1 MASAGPPQPRRPRL
15 TDINL
20 IPRKEVRPPI
30 SLFGV
35 TVALLIVLLIY
46 AVFPFA
52 YLAQEYDWPD
62 VPNLYGLWDEQRDD
76 IDDLENTL
84 DDAEAELAR
93 LQSLFPEALALIDQI
108 NELES
113 LLSVMGGDYQI
124 LSQSAV
130 IWSEVLEV
138 IHEVAPAGVTITS
151 IIEGSSLDIEG
162 TAVSGDDVTSFAM
175 ALSNTGLFG
184 EVGPTDIEYEPTE
197 DGVEPA
203 EIVLD
208 DGEDAW
214 VGLPSASTVV
224 DDCEDEWEG
233 RWGAPPTVV
242 EDCEDAWSVP
252 IPDPGVDTFQDLG
265 DYKEGNAST
274 RQEIDPGFST
284 GLIAYENF
292 AALDLSGATHIELW
306 IKSGLPRNAGD
317 LKLLLDDN
325 NNCPSPLET
334 LTIPALIANTWTKV
348 SVALTSLPADRTAI
362 LSVGLSA
369 SVDPGQCK
377 IWVDDVKAVI
387 PEVTCS
393 FDTTDKMAGSASAK
407 QVIADGFDTGL
418 ITYEDLDT
426 VAPPPPLNLSARS
439 QVTFWIKS
447 SEDRVAG
454 DLQLLLD
461 DSPGCGS
468 PLEGLDLPALAEDVW
483 TSVTLT
489 LANPSNLTAIQSVGL
504 YATVDPGAC
513 TIWLDDVKA
522 ETPGV
527 ICSADFWDFKEGEA
541 SAKMEVGASFFT
553 PPAPI
558 PPPPPPWNII
568 AYEVIT
574 SPKDLSSY
582 EAITFWIKS
591 DESTTFGDLQL
602 LLDDNS
608 GCETPWETINIP
620 PLTKDIWTRVSLSF
634 SDPEKLTAIIS
645 VGLKA
650 TVADIDGS
658 IIWMDDV
665 KVSELTGAGDYTFTI
680 TVSLIGGS
688 Q

>member
-1 MASAGPPQPRRPRL
+1 MTSAGPPQSRRPRL

-20 IPRKEVRPPI
+20 IPRREVRPPI
-30 SLFGV
+30 SRFGV
-35 TVALLIVLLIY
+35 TIALLIVLLMY

-52 YLAQEYDWPD
+52 DI
-62 VPNLYGLWDEQRDD
+62 PNLYGLWHEQQED

-84 DDAEAELAR
+84 DDAEAELGR
-93 LQSLFPEALALIDQI
+93 LQSQFPEALALINQI
-108 NELES
+108 NDLES

-124 LSQSAV
+124 LSQSVV

-162 TAVSGDDVTSFAM
+162 TAMSGDDVTSFAM

-184 EVGPTDIEYEPTE
+184 EVGPTDIEYEPAE
-197 DGVEPA
+197 DGAEPA

-214 VGLPSASTVV
+214 VGLPAAETEV
-224 DDCEDEWEG
+224 DNCDDEWVG

-242 EDCEDAWSVP
+242 ENCDDSWSTTSGFV
-252 IPDPGVDTFQDLG
+252 IPSADNVDK
-265 DYKEGNAST
+265 KEGVASAK
-274 RQEIDPGFST
+274 QVIAAGFGT

-292 AALDLSGATHIELW
+292 GALDLSGPTHIELW
-306 IKSGLPRNAGD
+306 IKSGLPQVSGD
-317 LKLLLDDN
+317 LKLLLDNDLG
-325 NNCPSPLET
+325 CPTPLET
-334 LTIPALIANTWTKV
+334 LTIPALLANTWTKV
-348 SVALTSLPADRTAI
+348 SVALTSLPAARTAI
-362 LSVGLSA
+362 VSVGLSA
-369 SVDPGQCK
+369 SVDPGVCT
-377 IWVDDVKAVI
+377 IWLDDIKAVI

-393 FDTTDKMAGSASAK
+393 FDTTDKKAGSASAK
-407 QVIADGFDTGL
+407 QVIYDASVTGL
-418 ITYEDLDT
+418 IAHEDFVPAKTLY
-426 VAPPPPLNLSARS
+426 VVNPSPPPVLLPPR

-447 SEDRVAG
+447 SEARNAG

-461 DSPGCGS
+461 DTPGCGS
-468 PLEGLDLPALAEDVW
+468 PLEALDLPALAEDVW
-483 TSVTLT
+483 TRVTLD
-489 LANPSNLTAIQSVGL
+489 LLNPSALTAVESVGL
-504 YATVDPGAC
+504 KATVLPGVC

-522 ETPGV
+522 VLPGV
-527 ICSADFWDFKEGEA
+527 TCTADILEGNFKEGEA
-541 SAKMEVGASFFT
+541 SAKMEIGGPFGTGV
-553 PPAPI
+553 
-558 PPPPPPWNII
+558 I
-568 AYEVIT
+568 AYEDLT
-574 SPKDLSSY
+574 APKNLSSY
-582 EAITFWIKS
+582 QAITFWIKS
-591 DESTTFGDLQL
+591 SVALIYGDLQL

-645 VGLKA
+645 VGLEA
-650 TVADIDGS
+650 TVDPGVS
-658 IIWMDDV
+658 IIWIDDV
-665 KVSELTGAGDYTFTI
+665 KVSELTGVGDYTFTI